1 MRHKALL
8 GHAGVVL
15 TGPLSGKGSKGVF
28 SPLPSSICIFQ
39 GTSHA
44 LWPPWR
50 ASVLHGVAGRH
61 CLPCLQP
68 DAPAPACRLGPGCL
82 LLGVWPRAQVKLWR
96 HCVSVMASENLVRHV
111 YQSSSVKKRNR
122 LLLLLRVLPMVL

>member
-8 GHAGVVL
+8 GHTGVVL
-15 TGPLSGKGSKGVF
+15 TRPLSKKGHKGVF
-28 SPLPSSICIFQ
+28 SPLSFSICIFQ

-44 LWPPWR
+44 LWPRWR
-50 ASVLHGVAGRH
+50 ASVSHGDAGRH

-68 DAPAPACRLGPGCL
+68 DAPAPAYRLGPDCL

-96 HCVSVMASENLVRHV
+96 HCVYVMESEDLVRPV
-111 YQSSSVKKRNR
+111 YQSSSV
-122 LLLLLRVLPMVL
+122 